1 MEKNEKLS
9 EQRTRKIG
17 EEEKQKLEKRTG
29 VKVDTLPGAK
39 ATKEDKEG
47 IHPSRRARVA

>member
-29 VKVDTLPGAK
+29 VKVDTLPGADRK
-39 ATKEDKEG
+39 
-47 IHPSRRARVA
+47 SVV